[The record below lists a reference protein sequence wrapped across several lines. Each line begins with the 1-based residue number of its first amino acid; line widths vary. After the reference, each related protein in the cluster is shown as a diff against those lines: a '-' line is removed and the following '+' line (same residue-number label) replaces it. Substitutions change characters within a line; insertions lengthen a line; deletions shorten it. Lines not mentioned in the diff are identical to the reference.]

1 MFQII
6 NYTIN
11 KRKNIKN
18 ITLRIKGPDNI
29 VVSAPTN
36 VSDSYI
42 DKVVKSKEAWL
53 NSKLEELKKTH
64 PLFEV
69 KNFIDRK
76 QIPYLGVNYD
86 FIIYEKSDIYKFQI
100 HFKDDKFIAYVP
112 KNTSVET
119 RNTELRMLSINLV
132 INESMQLV
140 KDKVA
145 YYSKLLNVFPKKIQ
159 IKDQKSSW
167 GTCSS
172 LGNIYFN
179 YRILFAPNDVLD
191 YVIIHE
197 LCHLRHMD
205 HSKDFWN
212 LVSSICPN
220 YIEYRNWLR
229 INGHS
234 LDI

>member
-1 MFQII
+1 M
-6 NYTIN
+6 
-11 KRKNIKN
+11 
-18 ITLRIKGPDNI
+18 
-29 VVSAPTN
+29 
-36 VSDSYI
+36 
-42 DKVVKSKEAWL
+42 
-53 NSKLEELKKTH
+53 
-64 PLFEV
+64 
-69 KNFIDRK
+69 KNFTDRK

-86 FIIYEKSDIYKFQI
+86 LIIYEQSNIYKCKI
-100 HFKDDKFIAYVP
+100 SFKDNKFIAYVP

-119 RNTELRMLSINLV
+119 RNAELRMLTINLV
-132 INESMQLV
+132 INESLQLV
-140 KDKVA
+140 KDKVT
-145 YYSKLLNVFPKKIQ
+145 YYSNILKVFPKKIQ

-179 YRILFAPNDVLD
+179 YRILFAPTDVID

-205 HSKDFWN
+205 HSKEFWE

-220 YIEYRNWLR
+220 YNDYRKWLKL
-229 INGHS
+229 NGHS